1 MKSSLIKSQKEEKT
15 ERVLVYL
22 RIRPFN
28 EEELKLDSTTPI
40 ELIDQK
46 TNSIISKK
54 KKLKKNIYK
63 IKLKL

>member
-1 MKSSLIKSQKEEKT
+1 MKSSLLKIQKEEKT

-28 EEELKLDSTTPI
+28 EDELKIDNTTPI

-54 KKLKKNIYK
+54 KL
-63 IKLKL
+63 

>member
-1 MKSSLIKSQKEEKT
+1 MKSNLLKSQKEEKT

-28 EEELKLDSTTPI
+28 EDELKIDNTTPI

-54 KKLKKNIYK
+54 KKIKKKYI
-63 IKLKL
+63 